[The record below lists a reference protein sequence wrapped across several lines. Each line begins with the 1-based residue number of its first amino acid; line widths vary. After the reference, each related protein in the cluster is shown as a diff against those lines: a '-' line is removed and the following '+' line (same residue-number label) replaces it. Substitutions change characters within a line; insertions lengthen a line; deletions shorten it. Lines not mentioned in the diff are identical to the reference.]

1 MAFARIAT
9 FPKGTKEQYEYLGQL
24 IGEGVANQPDR
35 RLLASGPTD
44 DGWTIIQ
51 IWESQ
56 DALEQFITEHLSP
69 GDATCRRSGLP
80 GAASDHRHRTSRLVH
95 VTETWCCLRRVAP
108 A

>member
-9 FPKGTKEQYEYLGQL
+9 FPKGTKAQYEYLGQL
-24 IGEGVANQPDR
+24 MGEGVADQPAR

-56 DALEQFITEHLSP
+56 EALEEFITEHLRP
-69 GDATCRRSGLP
+69 AMQRAGDQGYPEPPVITDIELH
-80 GAASDHRHRTSRLVH
+80 DLYT
-95 VTETWCCLRRVAP
+95 
-108 A
+108 